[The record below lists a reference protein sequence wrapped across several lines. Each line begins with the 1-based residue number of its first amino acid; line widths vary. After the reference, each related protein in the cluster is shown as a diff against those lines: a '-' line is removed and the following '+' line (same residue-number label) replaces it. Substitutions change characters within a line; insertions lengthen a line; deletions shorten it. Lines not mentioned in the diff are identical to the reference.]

1 MLDSL
6 SLSMED
12 DLTCVFTF
20 PPISVRHYGSDP
32 ISVPQCLSLV
42 EGEEAGEDVTGT
54 TGAYRA
60 AVAGAAGLS
69 S

>member
-1 MLDSL
+1 MLEPPSR
-6 SLSMED
+6 SKED
-12 DLTCVFTF
+12 DLTCVSTF
-20 PPISVRHYGSDP
+20 PRISTRHYGSDL

-60 AVAGAAGLS
+60 AAAGAAGL
-69 S
+69 